1 MYRYVARRLLITI
14 PTLFAVLILVFTI
27 INFLPGD
34 PGRIILG
41 AEATPEAVAMMNA
54 EFGLDRPYL
63 VRLGDFV
70 FGVVTRFDFGVSWRT
85 RQPVVTELMNRLP
98 ITARIALFSVLI
110 AVLIGVPLGVLA
122 AIRRSTITDA
132 SLTVLS
138 MFLMSIPGFV
148 FGLVLI
154 YVFALRLGVLPTFGA
169 QTWQHY
175 VLPSAT
181 MGLLGAGGYIRFT
194 RVLMLETVNQEYIKT
209 ARAKGAPEARVIWKH
224 AFKNACLPLIN
235 GTMLHFSG
243 LLGGAI
249 IIETVFSINGIGL
262 TILTAVRSRDLPI
275 VTAGGVILAVFF
287 LVIVLLIDLL
297 YAFIDPKIRAKF
309 SSS

>member
-1 MYRYVARRLLITI
+1 MYRYVIRRLLLTI
-14 PTLFAVLILVFTI
+14 PTLLAVLILVFTI
-27 INFLPGD
+27 LNFLPGD

-70 FGVVTRFDFGVSWRT
+70 FNAVTRFDFGVSWRT
-85 RQPVVTELMNRLP
+85 RQPVVTELMERLP
-98 ITARIALFSVLI
+98 ITARLAVFSVLI
-110 AVLIGVPLGVLA
+110 AVVVGVPLGVLA
-122 AIRRSTITDA
+122 AVKRSTVTDA
-132 SLTVLS
+132 SLTVLA
-138 MFLMSIPGFV
+138 MLLVSIPGFV
-148 FGLVLI
+148 FGLILI
-154 YVFALRLGVLPTFGA
+154 YVFALRLGWLPTFGA

-175 VLPSAT
+175 ILPSST
-181 MGLLGAGGYIRFT
+181 MGLLGAGGYIRFV

-235 GTMLHFSG
+235 GMMLHFSG

-249 IIETVFSINGIGL
+249 LIETVFSINGIGL
-262 TILTAVRSRDLPI
+262 AIMAAVRNRDMPI
-275 VTAGGVILAVFF
+275 VTAGAVILAVFF
-287 LVIVLLIDLL
+287 LIIVLLIDLI

-309 SSS
+309 ISS